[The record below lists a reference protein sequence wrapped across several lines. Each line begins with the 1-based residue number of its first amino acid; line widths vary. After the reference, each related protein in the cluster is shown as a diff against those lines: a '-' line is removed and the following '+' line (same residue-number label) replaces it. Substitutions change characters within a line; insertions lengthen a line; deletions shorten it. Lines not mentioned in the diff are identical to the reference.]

1 MKLLFVLALGLSLLL
16 GFSTEQLA
24 AEDLAED
31 KQKKH
36 YIGYG
41 RLITND
47 VFGDGKD
54 RWRTGSFSSSRIWG
68 PKWLGQL
75 PHEFTEVIEVR
86 FLGEI
91 IAPSDLSGKGGIDR
105 PFVGHLGFG
114 LHSHFQRKGLE
125 YSVGV
130 GASVLGK
137 QTGLDKFQSD
147 FHKALNEKVASE
159 LVLSSQIGDQVLFG
173 PLAEVAKTVPGGDE
187 VHIRPFFEAYSTA
200 ETLARLGADIYF
212 GNGFSNSLYIRDQ
225 VTGQRYRTIGAS
237 EEKFGFSIG
246 GDIGHVSKS
255 AFFDGAESTMLH
267 RRLRFRTGLHW
278 GQNSKQ
284 GFAGLTWL
292 SKEFSG
298 QPEGQILGSV
308 RLILKF

>member
-1 MKLLFVLALGLSLLL
+1 MRLLLVIALGLSLLL
-16 GFSTEQLA
+16 GFSIQPLV
-24 AEDLAED
+24 AEDLADD
-31 KQKKH
+31 KQKKY

-47 VFGDGKD
+47 VLGDGKD
-54 RWRTGSFSSSRIWG
+54 RWRTGSFSSSRVWG
-68 PKWLGQL
+68 QSWQGELPK
-75 PHEFTEVIEVR
+75 EFSELVELR

-91 IAPSDLSGKGGIDR
+91 IAPSDLSGTNGVDR
-105 PFVGHLGFG
+105 PFVGHLALG
-114 LHSHFQRKGLE
+114 LHSHFQRKDLE
-125 YSVGV
+125 YSIAN

-147 FHKALNEKVASE
+147 LHKALNEKVASE
-159 LVLSSQIGDQVLFG
+159 LVLSSQTGNQVLFG
-173 PLAEVAKTVPGGDE
+173 PLVEVAKTAHGDDG
-187 VHIRPFFEAYSTA
+187 VHIRPFFETYSTA

-212 GNGFSNSLYIRDQ
+212 GKGFSDSLFIRDQ
-225 VTGQRYRTIGAS
+225 VTGQRYRTIGDS
-237 EEKFGFSIG
+237 EKNLGFSLG
-246 GDIGHVSKS
+246 GDIGHVSEI
-255 AFFDGAESTMLH
+255 AFFEGAGSSMLH

-278 GQNSKQ
+278 GQKSKQ

-292 SKEFSG
+292 SKEFAG